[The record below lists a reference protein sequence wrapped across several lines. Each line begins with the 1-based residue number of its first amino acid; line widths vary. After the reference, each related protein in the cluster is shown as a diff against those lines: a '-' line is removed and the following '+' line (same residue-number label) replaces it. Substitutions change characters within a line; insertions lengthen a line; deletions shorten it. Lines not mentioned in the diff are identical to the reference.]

1 MFWYA
6 CYNVLDD
13 EPFQQINC
21 NQYCRDLLYSKSFY
35 HNHIKLVSSS
45 EPKIKYNI
53 NNKTY
58 TKQIFNMMFI
68 QRITTFALFFAAVA
82 DFSSVSAKNWT
93 ESSNETTV
101 ALDAPDVGVLPTIE
115 FGASASLSV
124 TIASITVV
132 ATTAAAIFGF

>member
-1 MFWYA
+1 
-6 CYNVLDD
+6 
-13 EPFQQINC
+13 
-21 NQYCRDLLYSKSFY
+21 
-35 HNHIKLVSSS
+35 
-45 EPKIKYNI
+45 
-53 NNKTY
+53 
-58 TKQIFNMMFI
+58 MMFI